1 MADNTTSSRHEAVRE
16 RLSTNLK
23 LFRGKQSMS
32 QEILAQ
38 RAGLHRTQVSQIERG
53 LASVTLDTLVSLAS
67 ALGVSEAQLLTEQS
81 EVPTPIKVG
90 RKKSGGSEAEEKAR
104 R

>member
-1 MADNTTSSRHEAVRE
+1 MADTTTSSRHEAVRE

-90 RKKSGGSEAEEKAR
+90 RKKLGSAAGEKVR

>member
-1 MADNTTSSRHEAVRE
+1 MADNTTSRHEAVRA

-67 ALGVSEAQLLTEQS
+67 ALGVSEAELLTEQG
-81 EVPTPIKVG
+81 ELPTPVKVG
-90 RKKSGGSEAEEKAR
+90 RKKTAAAE
-104 R
+104 